1 MATLDQRIDGQI
13 AAMLREANT
22 NSRAVADDLRRKS
35 QLVSA
40 RAFALLLLIDW
51 LVDRIK
57 GKP

>member
-35 QLVSA
+35 QLESA
-40 RAFALLLLIDW
+40 RAFALVLLIDW